1 MLLVGVG
8 RCRQAVSRM
17 LRTAYG
23 CDSHHHPHRSHRTRQ
38 CSTFVAEEEISL
50 CRSDQLEDKVNERTM
65 GVPRR
70 EASLPSLLQ
79 SPYVSVFNV
88 R

>member
-1 MLLVGVG
+1 
-8 RCRQAVSRM
+8 M

-23 CDSHHHPHRSHRTRQ
+23 CDSRHHPRRSHRTRQ

-50 CRSDQLEDKVNERTM
+50 CHSDQLEDKVNERTM
-65 GVPRR
+65 GVPRH

-79 SPYVSVFNV
+79 SPYVSVFNI